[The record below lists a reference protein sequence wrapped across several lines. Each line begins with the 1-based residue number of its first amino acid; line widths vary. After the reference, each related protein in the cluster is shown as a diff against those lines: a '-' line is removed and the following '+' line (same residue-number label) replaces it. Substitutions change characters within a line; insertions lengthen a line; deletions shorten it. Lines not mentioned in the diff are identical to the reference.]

1 MADGKQSWWQ
11 AHYRWVIM
19 VIVLVIGFGLIAAVG
34 VWLRR
39 RHDLKKGRLLGPG
52 RVYGNPLVNKTL
64 PPQIQSA
71 SLSQSQS
78 QSGVL
83 PVSTVPSQQSR
94 SIPASTRNSSHS
106 NISSVPVPTSKR
118 LQKPNTVAEVE
129 HQPETSQVS
138 QS

>member
-1 MADGKQSWWQ
+1 MADGKQGWWQ

-19 VIVLVIGFGLIAAVG
+19 VIVLVIGFGLIAVVG

-52 RVYGNPLVNKTL
+52 QVYGNPLVSPPNKSL
-64 PPQIQSA
+64 PPLQSA

-78 QSGVL
+78 GVL
-83 PVSTVPSQQSR
+83 PVVSTAPSQQSR

-106 NISSVPVPTSKR
+106 NISSVPAPSKR
-118 LQKPNTVAEVE
+118 LQKLTTPAEVE
-129 HQPETSQVS
+129 QQPETSQVS
-138 QS
+138 SS

>member
-1 MADGKQSWWQ
+1 MADSKQTWWQ
-11 AHYRWVIM
+11 SHYRWVIM

-52 RVYGNPLVNKTL
+52 RVYGNPLVNKSL
-64 PPQIQSA
+64 PPSA
-71 SLSQSQS
+71 SLSLSHS
-78 QSGVL
+78 AVL

-106 NISSVPVPTSKR
+106 NISTLPLPSKR
-118 LQKPNTVAEVE
+118 LQKPNTVAEVD
-129 HQPETSQVS
+129 QPETSQVS
-138 QS
+138 